1 MWVRSIKPKRER
13 DQKKPQARKKERRES
28 GEIGWRTL
36 RADLKRTKW
45 A

>member
-13 DQKKPQARKKERRES
+13 DQKNPNKKERSES
-28 GEIGWRTL
+28 GETGWRTL